1 MRSVWRRLFPLPRL
15 LIFSQMRAFDFTSLI
30 SGLRTN
36 QSNFASSNAS
46 LVPIRRSAKTQSS
59 CSTLLCSSISFP
71 VWQTPSIRSVSSAI
85 TFSLTSTKEFSALT
99 KICLIS
105 SSVRCFVLHGLE
117 IITALCF
124 CKKESFYL
132 LSLVILKRFALHRK
146 LNKLYWFQKKGV

>member
-1 MRSVWRRLFPLPRL
+1 MSVSVRSVWRWLSPLPQL

-71 VWQTPSIRSVSSAI
+71 VWQMLSIRDRSSVI
-85 TFSLTSTKEFSALT
+85 MFSLTSTKEFSALT
-99 KICLIS
+99 KFCLIS

-117 IITALCF
+117 IIAALSF
-124 CKKESFYL
+124 CKKESFDL

-146 LNKLYWFQKKGV
+146 SNKLYWF